1 MDDYVTFALLVSSAF
16 FVAISAGLLVRY
28 RQVSQKLTASSDLGK
43 DLWEALDLRLKKQ
56 DERLVDLLARIEV
69 LQTRVVSSSPLPRP
83 ISGPPVSEPEGEKL
97 ELAPGGSGPVM
108 ESRSMTLQPV
118 TPLVT
123 PVIREESPLS
133 EKEILIIKL
142 LSDGPRDTISV
153 RKAIRVESREHAAR
167 LLKDL
172 FDRGLVER
180 NESTKPYVY
189 QLTDEGRRRL
199 SAS

>member
-1 MDDYVTFALLVSSAF
+1 M
-16 FVAISAGLLVRY
+16 AISVGLLLRY
-28 RQVSQKLTASSDLGK
+28 RQVSQRLTASSDLGK
-43 DLWEALDLRLKKQ
+43 DLWEALDLRLRKQ

-69 LQTRVVSSSPLPRP
+69 LQTRVVSSSPLLRP
-83 ISGPPVSEPEGEKL
+83 NSGPPVSQPAAEKL
-97 ELAPGGSGPVM
+97 EFPPGELGPVM
-108 ESRSMTLQPV
+108 ESRSTTSQPV

-133 EKEILIIKL
+133 EKETLIIKL